1 MHIFGKLSEPVSLRF
16 KRGKQTKLNL
26 IYFWKGP
33 VFVVGNANAV
43 KSFNAFE
50 RALKP
55 LISLS
60 SRLYVFENRKPSS
73 GKLSEPVGHV

>member
-1 MHIFGKLSEPVSLRF
+1 MFSKTASTFPESEPVSLRF

-43 KSFNAFE
+43 KRFNAIE
-50 RALKP
+50 RAA
-55 LISLS
+55 
-60 SRLYVFENRKPSS
+60 
-73 GKLSEPVGHV
+73 